1 MNKKFAFLFL
11 CIFCFISCGKFKQKV
26 YYIVDNQLSENVI
39 LDYECFSSYDKSGM
53 IYVKE
58 TVPSGS
64 QKHLIVAEEVGYVP
78 IDASHEPAS
87 PSITFDK
94 FCILKINGDT
104 IYSRKLIETEED
116 DDGDRDFLGLWK
128 SDYKVGQRQTEVTWT
143 LILK

>member
-1 MNKKFAFLFL
+1 MNKKFAFLLL
-11 CIFCFISCGKFKQKV
+11 CIFCLISCKKEKQKV

-39 LDYECFSSYDKSGM
+39 LDYECFSSYDKSGL
-53 IYVKE
+53 IYVQE
-58 TVPSGS
+58 TVPSGY

-78 IDASHEPAS
+78 IDASQEPAS

-116 DDGDRDFLGLWK
+116 DDDGRDFLGLWK
-128 SDYKVGQRQTEVTWT
+128 SDLKVGQRQTEVTWT